1 MKKMMCQRAK
11 GIFEILLVCLGA
23 TGVWGGERGRGMASA
38 PPPIEPSNLF
48 TIPTGKVIESL
59 DMEVSGAGILFG
71 EDAFSS
77 LGTVVL
83 GLGDIAEMQVG
94 TLQMLSSL
102 KGTETMVSTPG
113 GGLKVYLPLW
123 RNVQGVAASFRRS
136 GTYEEEVGAQIYR
149 GKVGEFDAV
158 VSLANFADAY
168 MGATAGGGWNGI
180 KVKAHVGMHYT
191 DASLTAGETVEQTF
205 WKPIGGLE
213 VWKGDSRARIVA
225 ELGWVPHFTAD
236 GNIEE
241 IRSLIGGVRFFF
253 SKHVTFDIGVRH
265 QNNFGGLSEST
276 IQTRLHMAIPT
287 HLLRER
293 VVGL

>member
-1 MKKMMCQRAK
+1 MKKTICQKTK
-11 GIFEILLVCLGA
+11 GICEILLVCLGA
-23 TGVWGGERGRGMASA
+23 TGVWGGESGRGMAVAS
-38 PPPIEPSNLF
+38 PPVEPSNLF

-83 GLGDIAEMQVG
+83 GLGDIAEMHVG
-94 TLQMLSSL
+94 TMQMLSSL
-102 KGTETMVSTPG
+102 KQTESMVNTPG

-123 RNVQGVAASFRRS
+123 KNVQGVAASFRRS
-136 GTYEEEVGAQIYR
+136 GTYEEKVGVQTFK

-158 VSLANFADAY
+158 VSLANYADAY
-168 MGATAGGGWNGI
+168 KSATADGGWNGI
-180 KVKAHVGMHYT
+180 KVKAHMGVHYT
-191 DASLTAGETVEQTF
+191 DASLTAEETVKRTF

-213 VWKGDSRARIVA
+213 MWKGDSRARIVA
-225 ELGWVPHFTAD
+225 ELGWIPHYTVD
-236 GNIEE
+236 GDIEE
-241 IRSLIGGVRFFF
+241 IRSVIGGVRFFF

-276 IQTRLHMAIPT
+276 IQTRLHVAIPT